1 MYIYFVSLLGFSQL
15 IVIFVLYNDEEKDDD
30 DDDYV
35 MLLYYLFWELI
46 YINARIL
53 IYVCNDVA
61 KSRLLCNLSLSLNK
75 TEAQVA
81 YRIV

>member
-30 DDDYV
+30 DYV
-35 MLLYYLFWELI
+35 MLLYYLFWELLYI
-46 YINARIL
+46 YARIL

-61 KSRLLCNLSLSLNK
+61 RSRLLCNLSLSLSK